1 MGRPFS
7 AVTFPEK
14 NFACCRIENEFAR
27 KIRHE
32 MFGHADRSNTR
43 AAATVRDAKCF
54 VQIQMANVRA
64 VITGA
69 TKTDLR
75 IHVRAVHVNLSAVR
89 VHDVADFAD
98 RWLDN
103 AVRRWLGD
111 HQRGEVACVS
121 VCFGAQ
127 IGEID
132 IAIF

>member
-14 NFACCRIENEFAR
+14 NFACCRMENEFAR
-27 KIRHE
+27 KIRRE

-43 AAATVRDAKCF
+43 AAAAVRDAKCF

-64 VITGA
+64 VISRA

-89 VHDVADFAD
+89 VHDVADFTD
-98 RWLDN
+98 RWLEN
-103 AVRRWLGD
+103 AVR
-111 HQRGEVACVS
+111 
-121 VCFGAQ
+121 
-127 IGEID
+127 
-132 IAIF
+132 